1 MTEQIEAKLLTDF
14 EFLRHPDNPT
24 LGLLHLMT
32 ETHRR
37 HGHRGDQLMVGFS
50 QGERPLGGACGL
62 KSFSVLDC
70 GRAMALGAECLRSVL
85 QGLRRQA

>member
-1 MTEQIEAKLLTDF
+1 
-14 EFLRHPDNPT
+14 
-24 LGLLHLMT
+24 
-32 ETHRR
+32 
-37 HGHRGDQLMVGFS
+37 MVGFS

-70 GRAMALGAECLRSVL
+70 GRAMVLRRGCLRSVL